1 MTLPHDIHTNVCLAF
16 NSFNFHFHYIIN
28 FPVLSTSLLFP
39 SPSPFP
45 SPPPLPLQMRQAMTR
60 PYAPMGT
67 FVWWEELQRWRAEW
81 NSVSMASGGRCVA
94 IPGPSL
100 MPRWYASSLAWGPE
114 VTFPLYHYY
123 IIPGREM
130 KDETLH
136 SLLHHSCVNLLMCN
150 HVGVW
155 LRASCMCSCA
165 FYASNPL
172 ILTSCAGRF

>member
-45 SPPPLPLQMRQAMTR
+45 SPLPPPSNAASNDSAICTNGDICLVGGASALEGRVELCFNGIW
-60 PYAPMGT
+60 GT
-67 FVWWEELQRWRAEW
+67 
-81 NSVSMASGGRCVA
+81 A